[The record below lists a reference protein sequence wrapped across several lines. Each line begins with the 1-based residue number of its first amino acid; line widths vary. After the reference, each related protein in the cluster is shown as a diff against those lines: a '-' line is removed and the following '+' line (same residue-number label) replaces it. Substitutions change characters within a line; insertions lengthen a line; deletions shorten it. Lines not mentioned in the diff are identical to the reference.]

1 MNGVAYFLG
10 ALAGG
15 CLIDRYAARAARQ
28 RVMGSG
34 WVLMCISYACF
45 GPLAALPASDVTQL
59 AFIILGMFGQVSD
72 LDGPSIPSNDL
83 DCLSSLIIVGMI
95 GQGVG
100 AGAIIV
106 PSLPDAQDG
115 LRTELD
121 KAAVVAVWNSC
132 LAGGGAV
139 GPVLAA
145 ALTERYGFDLMATS
159 PACKCSP
166 RRLFPQV
173 RVRSHGHRLRRLV
186 RPRRPRAW
194 RQWVEGRQ
202 VMRQGECDSRCV
214 HRYQ

>member
-15 CLIDRYAARAARQ
+15 CLIDRYATRAARQ

-34 WVLMCISYACF
+34 WVLMSISYACF
-45 GPLAALPASDVTQL
+45 GPLAAALPASDEAQL
-59 AFIILGMFGQVSD
+59 AFIALGMFGQVSD
-72 LDGPSIPSNDL
+72 LDGPLNSPDCHVV
-83 DCLSSLIIVGMI
+83 CLSSLMMVGVI

-115 LRTELD
+115 LSTELD

-145 ALTERYGFDLMATS
+145 ALTERYGFDLMAAVFAGWCVLALLALGASGWRGGKASASAGVSICINEAIEPPIT
-159 PACKCSP
+159 PINEAVD
-166 RRLFPQV
+166 RRANATG
-173 RVRSHGHRLRRLV
+173 S
-186 RPRRPRAW
+186 
-194 RQWVEGRQ
+194 
-202 VMRQGECDSRCV
+202 
-214 HRYQ
+214 